1 MKMSFEEAYNEYLIL
16 GTTHLKKQSVN
27 TISHNFNSHI
37 LSYFKGKYMNELKKD
52 DFLQWKASIFTLNY
66 SNSYNTTLYLSFSS
80 FLNYCVDNSYIE
92 YNYLKMVGKFKKR
105 TETKNYDFYTYDE
118 FLLFLSGFDNI
129 IYKSYFEFLFFTGV
143 RPSEAMALK
152 FNDIIG
158 NRVIINKSIQ
168 RKGNRDIETTKNV
181 SSNRIILIDNH
192 LKRVLNDLYKCYKV
206 NNGDSYVFGCGKP
219 LSPTSIDRY
228 KLNACN
234 KVGIRPITQHQFRH
248 SHATLLLSKGIMI
261 NEVSRRLGHSNTSTT
276 LDIYS
281 HTNLLQEKRVIKLLN
296 FLRFNTISHNFKS
309 IFKHY

>member
-1 MKMSFEEAYNEYLIL
+1 MLFEEAYKEYLIL

-37 LSYFKGKYMNELKKD
+37 LAYFSGKLINELKKD
-52 DFLQWKASIFTLNY
+52 DFLKWKTSIFSLNY

-80 FLNYCVDNSYIE
+80 FLNYCVDNNYIE
-92 YNYLKMVGKFKKR
+92 FNYLKIIGKFKKR
-105 TETKNYDFYTYDE
+105 TETKKYDFYTYDE
-118 FLLFLSGFDNI
+118 FLQFISGFDNL

-152 FNDIIG
+152 FTDIVD

-168 RKGNRDIETTKNV
+168 RKGKRCLETPKNV
-181 SSNRIILIDNH
+181 SSNRVILIDNH
-192 LKRVLNDLYKCYKV
+192 LKRVLNELYKSYKV
-206 NNGDSYVFGCGKP
+206 NNRDLFVFGGYSP
-219 LSPTSIDRY
+219 LSPTTIDRY
-228 KLNACN
+228 KIKACN
-234 KVGIRPITQHQFRH
+234 KSNIRPITQHQFRH

-261 NEVSRRLGHSNTSTT
+261 NEVSKRLGHANTSTT
-276 LDIYS
+276 LDIYT
-281 HTNLLQEKRVIKLLN
+281 HTNLMQEKRVVRLLS